1 MRDTGNCSRYLCC
14 HTNCLRPSN
23 SGNDHCVPDRTIKCQ
38 NAPSERSACQSYRS
52 ATYSDITS
60 HELVIS
66 CRMTNACQNTE
77 PHNRCQ
83 ETSFHIFFRRVIND
97 ANPASARCGQFL
109 HFIRIGWADPWLVL
123 CAFLRPA
130 NKRTFQAQSQ
140 DLRS

>member
-1 MRDTGNCSRYLCC
+1 CQQGSSDSWCSMLERRHGIEEMRRMACSPI
-14 HTNCLRPSN
+14 NGSN
-23 SGNDHCVPDRTIKCQ
+23 GL
-38 NAPSERSACQSYRS
+38 
-52 ATYSDITS
+52 
-60 HELVIS
+60 LVS
-66 CRMTNACQNTE
+66 CCRMTNACQNTE

-97 ANPASARCGQFL
+97 ANPTSARCGQFL